1 MTNPILAAGAALD
14 AAAESTD
21 ARGTMPAGD
30 SPDRRL
36 AHEKIESIRSI
47 VALPPRRGQY
57 RDRMDT
63 RVTRVRIVL
72 ADDHPL
78 LRAGLSQ
85 VISADPRFDLV
96 GEADQGT
103 KALELILQTQP
114 DLAVLDIFMPSMDG
128 LAVAAA
134 LQHAKCRTRLVVL
147 TMSRDEQLFNQAM
160 NLGIQG
166 YLLKENAVG
175 ELMGCLT
182 AVAAGNAYVSPSLT
196 PYLLPRRNR
205 ALNLIGDQP
214 QLAHLTAGER
224 RILRRIAER
233 KTTREIATELCISPR
248 TVESHRARMCRKLA
262 LHGNNGL
269 LRFALENRSVLI
281 DLV

>member
-1 MTNPILAAGAALD
+1 M
-14 AAAESTD
+14 E
-21 ARGTMPAGD
+21 ARD
-30 SPDRRL
+30 NRF
-36 AHEKIESIRSI
+36 
-47 VALPPRRGQY
+47 
-57 RDRMDT
+57 
-63 RVTRVRIVL
+63 RIAV

-103 KALELILQTQP
+103 KALELILRTKP

-134 LQHAKCRTRLVVL
+134 LQLAKSRTRLVVL

-175 ELMGCLT
+175 ELMGCLS
-182 AVAAGNAYVSPSLT
+182 AVASGSAFVSPSLT

-205 ALNLIGDQP
+205 ALSLIGNRP
-214 QLAHLTAGER
+214 QLANLTTGER
-224 RILRRIAER
+224 RILRQIAER
-233 KTTREIATELCISPR
+233 KTTREIATELSISPR

-262 LHGNNGL
+262 LRGNNGL
-269 LRFALENRSVLI
+269 LRFALEHRSVLI
-281 DLV
+281 DLI